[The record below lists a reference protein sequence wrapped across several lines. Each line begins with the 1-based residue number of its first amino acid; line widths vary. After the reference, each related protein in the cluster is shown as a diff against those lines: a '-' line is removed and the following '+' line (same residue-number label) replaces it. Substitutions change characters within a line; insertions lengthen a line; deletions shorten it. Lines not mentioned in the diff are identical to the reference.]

1 MKRPTILNR
10 ILDSPDTQPPEE
22 DRIQGSQE
30 CAGTGSSVEVLP
42 ALEPKPGPAWP
53 AALPQQMTPGP
64 QLSGASGRALA
75 GRLQHEDCHPPL
87 WSPPPQTWCQRLCP
101 LLHRQV
107 PRWVPFSG
115 TPRRKP
121 LGPSRGAGRLAGER
135 SRPGAQTSGDLRPFR
150 LLCPPHLHVSTAP
163 GSVHRH
169 AFLLPKAL
177 LRLRADYRLN
187 ERLIPHGVCAPTW
200 RLLPISQVPAAPKNP
215 VQWLLPSPV
224 ASLSTDACP
233 EPKPNLALQTT
244 FVPNPSSPP
253 CHTPLPC
260 MLFVFLP
267 DTASHTHP
275 WTAPWTESAMKSW
288 PLPPSK
294 SGTKSKSEHWYNH
307 CVGPASQQ
315 NIVAGRHC
323 GGAGCSARLSG
334 ADGGGPG
341 RSGAGRGAPHADPS
355 PSVLGGWSP
364 L

>member
-75 GRLQHEDCHPPL
+75 GRLQHED
-87 WSPPPQTWCQRLCP
+87 
-101 LLHRQV
+101 
-107 PRWVPFSG
+107 
-115 TPRRKP
+115 
-121 LGPSRGAGRLAGER
+121 
-135 SRPGAQTSGDLRPFR
+135 
-150 LLCPPHLHVSTAP
+150 
-163 GSVHRH
+163 VHRH

-341 RSGAGRGAPHADPS
+341 RSGAGGSGPGRNGAGRGAPHADPS